1 VNKGAVVVTG
11 ASTGIGETCALWLD
25 KLGFQV
31 FAGIRTDRDAQ
42 ALKQKA
48 SERLNPIFLDVTDAD
63 SIASAAQTVAIA
75 VGDAGLAGL
84 VNNAGIAVAGP
95 LEFLPLSDF
104 RQQLEVNVNGQV
116 AVTQVFIPLLRLASG
131 RIINMGSIGGR
142 SATPFL
148 GPYNASK
155 FALEALTD
163 ALRME
168 LQPWGISVSIIEPGA
183 IATPIWEK
191 SLAEADRM
199 QQKLPPQ
206 AHNLYGR
213 AMDVVSKSAATFA
226 QKGISAD
233 IVAQAVVHALT
244 AKKPKTR
251 YLIGQNA
258 RLRTLL
264 NFLPDRVRDRLI
276 LRAMGLDVSATSLQ
290 SSRQ

>member
-1 VNKGAVVVTG
+1 M
-11 ASTGIGETCALWLD
+11 
-25 KLGFQV
+25 
-31 FAGIRTDRDAQ
+31 
-42 ALKQKA
+42 
-48 SERLNPIFLDVTDAD
+48 
-63 SIASAAQTVAIA
+63 AIA

-84 VNNAGIAVAGP
+84 VNNAGVAVAGP
-95 LEFLPLSDF
+95 LEFLPPSDF
-104 RQQLEVNVNGQV
+104 RQQLEVNVTGQV

-168 LQPWGISVSIIEPGA
+168 LQPWGISVSIIELGA

-199 QQKLPPQ
+199 QQKLPAQ
-206 AHNLYGR
+206 AHNLYSR
-213 AMDVVSKSAATFA
+213 AIDVVSKSAATFA
-226 QKGISAD
+226 QKGISAN

-264 NFLPDRVRDRLI
+264 NFLPDRVRDQLI

-290 SSRQ
+290 SSR

>member
-1 VNKGAVVVTG
+1 MNKGAVVVTG

-84 VNNAGIAVAGP
+84 VNNAGVAVAGP
-95 LEFLPLSDF
+95 LEFLPPSDF
-104 RQQLEVNVNGQV
+104 RQQLEVNVTGQV

-168 LQPWGISVSIIEPGA
+168 LQPWGISVSIIELGA

-199 QQKLPPQ
+199 QQKLPAQ
-206 AHNLYGR
+206 AHNLYSR
-213 AMDVVSKSAATFA
+213 AIDVVSKSAATFA
-226 QKGISAD
+226 QKGISAN

-264 NFLPDRVRDRLI
+264 NFLPDRVRDQLI

-290 SSRQ
+290 SSR